1 MMKGIEM
8 PEKTEHNTGAQN
20 GHVPVKTAGP
30 AQAELKVTIEQL
42 PMNVVLTLPSGEEK
56 RFVLDYARRTKGLFL
71 R

>member
-1 MMKGIEM
+1 MQKAIEM

-20 GHVPVKTAGP
+20 VHAPVKAAEPAMPELRVTADM
-30 AQAELKVTIEQL
+30 L
-42 PMNVVLTLPSGEEK
+42 PMSVVLTLPSGEEK